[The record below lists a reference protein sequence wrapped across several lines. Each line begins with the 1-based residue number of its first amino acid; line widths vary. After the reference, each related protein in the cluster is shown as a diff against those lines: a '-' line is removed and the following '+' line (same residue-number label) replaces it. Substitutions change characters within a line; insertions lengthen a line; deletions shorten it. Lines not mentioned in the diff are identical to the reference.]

1 MHLEELLN
9 GIVVRG
15 KGVKLLGGSV
25 VGVVGDVRKL
35 LPH

>member
-9 GIVVRG
+9 GIVIRG
-15 KGVKLLGGSV
+15 NGMKLLGV
-25 VGVVGDVRKL
+25 RVGVVGDVRKL

>member
-9 GIVVRG
+9 GIFIRG
-15 KGVKLLGGSV
+15 KGVKLLGVS
-25 VGVVGDVRKL
+25 VGVVGDVGKL